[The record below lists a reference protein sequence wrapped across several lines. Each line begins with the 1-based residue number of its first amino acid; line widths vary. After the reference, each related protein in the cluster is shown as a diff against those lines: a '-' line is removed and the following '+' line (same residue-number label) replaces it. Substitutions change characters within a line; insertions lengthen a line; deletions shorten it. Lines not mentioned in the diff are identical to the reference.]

1 MKKKSLWKKI
11 TTVLAITAVT
21 IAGVTGCAN
30 SSGIQTEKTEKT
42 EEKANG
48 NYKEFRIGCAD
59 ATNNQLNDLGAV
71 AQLNGYL
78 EEELNKVGYTAK
90 VIGFAGAGPEINA
103 ALMSG
108 SLDAA
113 NYGEFPAL
121 TSKASGA
128 DTTVIGISD
137 SKLFYGILAGS
148 KDIKTV
154 KDLEGKKIVVQQGTP
169 LQYAWEQI
177 AKEAGVDTDK
187 VEVINSNVA
196 DGMSL
201 LQTKDADAV
210 LSTLNSVENYEKKGI
225 GYVVEQE
232 KPVYSSTVFNI
243 SNKILKEEPQVAVA
257 VNKALIRTYEEI
269 LQNPQT
275 LYDILGEKYGENGSD
290 IIKQTYTV
298 DGSLDYLTPEFTN
311 EFTNYIDQTY
321 EWMKENSIIS
331 GEINTKEFFDGSY
344 YEQAAKELE
353 K

>member
-1 MKKKSLWKKI
+1 MSKKNLWKKI

-30 SSGIQTEKTEKT
+30 SSGTQTEKA
-42 EEKANG
+42 EENTNG
-48 NYKEFRIGCAD
+48 NFKEFRIGCAD
-59 ATNNQLNDLGAV
+59 ATNNQLIDLGAV

-108 SLDAA
+108 SLEAA

-121 TSKASGA
+121 TSKASGS

-137 SKLFYGILAGS
+137 SKLFYGILAGL

-177 AKEAGVDTDK
+177 AQEAGIDTDK

-257 VNKALIRTYEEI
+257 VNKALIRTYEEVI
-269 LQNPQT
+269 QNSQT
-275 LYDILGEKYGENGSD
+275 LYDILGEKYGENGAD
-290 IIKQTYTV
+290 IIQQTYTV

-311 EFTNYIDQTY
+311 EFTDYIDQTY
-321 EWMKENSIIS
+321 KWMKDNSIIS
-331 GEINTKEFFDGSY
+331 GEVNTKEFFDGSY
-344 YEQAAKELE
+344 YEQAVKELA